1 MEKALLVWLLNNL
14 RIWLLFCPFGQVDR
28 QAPNEISRSRKS
40 ASETDIPTMLIRIP
54 RLPPHLL
61 SNPFCHRLPI
71 TQSIRCYAN
80 IDKSNPTRKTK
91 FSALDD
97 EMKALHL
104 FIKNITPAHLPK
116 DLCKVTFSRSS
127 GPGGQ
132 NVNKYPPPQNSFN
145 VD

>member
-1 MEKALLVWLLNNL
+1 M
-14 RIWLLFCPFGQVDR
+14 
-28 QAPNEISRSRKS
+28 
-40 ASETDIPTMLIRIP
+40 MLIRIS
-54 RLPPHLL
+54 RLPHLL
-61 SNPFCHRLPI
+61 PSPVCLRLPI

-104 FIKNITPAHLPK
+104 FVKNLTPGQLPK

-132 NVNKYPPPQNSFN
+132 NVNKYIPPKTCLM
-145 VD
+145 

>member
-1 MEKALLVWLLNNL
+1 
-14 RIWLLFCPFGQVDR
+14 
-28 QAPNEISRSRKS
+28 
-40 ASETDIPTMLIRIP
+40 MLIRIP
-54 RLPPHLL
+54 RLAHLL
-61 SNPFCHRLPI
+61 PRPGYLRLPI

-91 FSALDD
+91 FSALND

-104 FIKNITPAHLPK
+104 FVKNLTPGQLPK

-132 NVNKYPPPQNSFN
+132 NVNKYTPPPKC
-145 VD
+145 V

>member
-1 MEKALLVWLLNNL
+1 M
-14 RIWLLFCPFGQVDR
+14 LFR
-28 QAPNEISRSRKS
+28 
-40 ASETDIPTMLIRIP
+40 LP
-54 RLPPHLL
+54 RLPHLVSRPCCL
-61 SNPFCHRLPI
+61 RLPI
-71 TQSIRCYAN
+71 TQSLRFYAN

-104 FIKNITPAHLPK
+104 FIKNLTPAHLPK
-116 DLCKVTFSRSS
+116 NLCKVTFSRSS

-132 NVNKYPPPQNSFN
+132 NVNKYTRPRRANVFN